1 MKEFPETRGSR
12 ANVGISRIVKT
23 TGIPLMVV
31 CLWCVAYARNPK
43 MIEVDRTYD
52 RREVTLEVGEVLE
65 LSLAENPTTGF
76 RWGFAVKPEPAC
88 TIVKSIFEPAV
99 GSPGKGGTHRWQF
112 QAVRHG
118 NGQIE
123 LEYRRPWEKA
133 TPASQTFKLTIRVR

>member
-99 GSPGKGGTHRWQF
+99 GSPGKGAPTAGSSKPCATGTDKLNWNIGGPGKGD
-112 QAVRHG
+112 A
-118 NGQIE
+118 GQSN
-123 LEYRRPWEKA
+123 L
-133 TPASQTFKLTIRVR
+133 